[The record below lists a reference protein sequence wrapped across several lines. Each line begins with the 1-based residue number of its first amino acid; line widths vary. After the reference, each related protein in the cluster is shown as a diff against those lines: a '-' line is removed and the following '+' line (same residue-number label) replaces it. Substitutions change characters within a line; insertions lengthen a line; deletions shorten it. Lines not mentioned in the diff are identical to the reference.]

1 MTTPTSVTDTVTNT
15 EYINQRRSTQFNVYQ
30 EKKYGSYL
38 DVLKYFTIYCVIL
51 LILAILRKRMI
62 LSYGFVNLLTM
73 ILVVVGGAHLYL
85 KIANINN
92 RNNMNFDEFD
102 WSFNPDNQSDP
113 NKLDT
118 NLHEE
123 STRGGATCVEEACC
137 DTDATKWC
145 ESAGLCI
152 LKASVCE
159 DETSNAINGGAA
171 STGGVSHWNEY
182 SCDFP
187 SKTNCKNPEFPYY
200 CPGDNTCHR
209 SFNPENCRSDD
220 EKCGENEIWCAGEG
234 RCKLF
239 KCLDNPCDA
248 ETSDIQATCNAGD
261 LLCSAGPD
269 VNTCVSSY
277 DQCGTDIP
285 TVNCGLKTGD
295 DHSSCVDTSGDHHTV
310 STFISGI
317 ADSYSYFKKSLNN
330 IPQKEEK
337 TNIGSFSDS
346 YSSYASV

>member
-1 MTTPTSVTDTVTNT
+1 MTTLEPVTDTVTNT
-15 EYINQRRSTQFNVYQ
+15 EYINQRRVTQFNVYQ

-38 DVLKYFTIYCVIL
+38 EVLQYFTIYCVIL

-113 NKLDT
+113 NRLDT

-123 STRGGATCVEEACC
+123 STKGGATCVEEACC
-137 DTDATKWC
+137 DTKVTKWC
-145 ESAGLCI
+145 ESTGLCI
-152 LKASVCE
+152 L
-159 DETSNAINGGAA
+159 IG
-171 STGGVSHWNEY
+171 
-182 SCDFP
+182 
-187 SKTNCKNPEFPYY
+187 
-200 CPGDNTCHR
+200 
-209 SFNPENCRSDD
+209 SD
-220 EKCGENEIWCAGEG
+220 
-234 RCKLF
+234 
-239 KCLDNPCDA
+239 
-248 ETSDIQATCNAGD
+248 
-261 LLCSAGPD
+261 
-269 VNTCVSSY
+269 
-277 DQCGTDIP
+277 
-285 TVNCGLKTGD
+285 CGLKTGNE
-295 DHSSCVDTSGDHHTV
+295 HSSCVGTSGDHHITV
-310 STFISGI
+310 SGFISGI